1 MMLRRDTRGPAMRS
15 VLRHRSHGLAHD
27 QQKAAVRQ
35 VLSCKDTVNGDHR
48 RAGRASIVPME
59 EAAEAVRGHGKEVF
73 VFAPSTGAREVLQQ
87 KGFDRAET
95 VEHLLRNEKLTQN

>member
-1 MMLRRDTRGPAMRS
+1 
-15 VLRHRSHGLAHD
+15 
-27 QQKAAVRQ
+27 
-35 VLSCKDTVNGDHR
+35 
-48 RAGRASIVPME
+48 ME